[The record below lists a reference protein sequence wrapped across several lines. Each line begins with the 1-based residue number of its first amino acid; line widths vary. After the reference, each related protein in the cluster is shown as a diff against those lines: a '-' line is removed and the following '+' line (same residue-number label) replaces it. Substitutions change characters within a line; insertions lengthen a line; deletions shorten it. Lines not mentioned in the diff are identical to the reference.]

1 MSHYKSCALKAIAL
15 LTILSLTV
23 QTQAGLMAHSVSY
36 SDKNPIQGVLL
47 FPNPASQVL
56 NVQLPALV
64 GDAELTISNMFGQ
77 DLVKTRIITGAIFAV
92 NLDNLIDGMYL
103 VSITTDGRTAKYKL
117 VVRR

>member
-1 MSHYKSCALKAIAL
+1 MNLALNSITTKKLAL
-15 LTILSLTV
+15 CLLLS
-23 QTQAGLMAHSVSY
+23 MAFSSFAFTGN
-36 SDKNPIQGVLL
+36 DEGKLPLPEIKL

-56 NVQLPALV
+56 NVQLPASV
-64 GDAELTISNMFGQ
+64 GEAELTISNMFGQ
-77 DLVKTRIITGAIFAV
+77 DLVKIRIITGAIFAV